1 MIDPMIIICLLF
13 GVVFSSIT
21 SIAETHFQLT
31 LCAAS
36 AHIIMLFTNR
46 ACWILT
52 WLACQ
57 PFLLPCSIFTAGGA
71 TGMCVFTQSSA
82 RMGILL
88 NGLSNYWITL
98 LCVPVVLQGES
109 LYTNLSRLLH
119 YTLPKKSHCGSSI
132 CVRKSIQSPTSMYQ
146 PTTSKPRSPR
156 HSATSH
162 RQSTCIRYCSGSSSA
177 YEFLMELIVSIP
189 EQPQSPWT
197 SRSNFSA

>member
-1 MIDPMIIICLLF
+1 MGDYFLFGALITTTLHFIFRHIYWQAHCHWSENDHHGLFLLIDPMIIICLLF
-13 GVVFSSIT
+13 AVVVFSSIT
-21 SIAETHFQLT
+21 LIAETHFQLT

-57 PFLLPCSIFTAGGA
+57 PLVLPCSISTAGGA

-98 LCVPVVLQGES
+98 VCVPVVLQGES

-119 YTLPKKSHCGSSI
+119 
-132 CVRKSIQSPTSMYQ
+132 
-146 PTTSKPRSPR
+146 
-156 HSATSH
+156 
-162 RQSTCIRYCSGSSSA
+162 
-177 YEFLMELIVSIP
+177 
-189 EQPQSPWT
+189 
-197 SRSNFSA
+197 